1 VSEDIPV
8 LRDPFLVAAFS
19 GWNDAADAATDVVD
33 HLIRQW
39 DARLLVELDPQEFYD
54 FQQQRPEL
62 VCGDAGD
69 IYLSWPTPA
78 IYVAQPAGLDRDAL
92 LMIAP
97 EPNYRW
103 THFCATVLGIASAAG
118 VTEVVTIGALLA
130 DRPHTRPIAVNGT
143 TSEQGLAE
151 RIGLAP
157 STYLGPIGINAVL
170 MREAARLAMTS
181 VSIWAAVPHYL
192 AEAPCPKATFAL
204 LQAVEDAVSLA
215 LPHGDLRELSI
226 AWQRGAEELA
236 EHDEEIAE
244 YVAALEADSDE
255 TDLPEAT
262 GDAIARDFERYL
274 RRRNEDS

>member
-1 VSEDIPV
+1 MTEADIPV

-62 VCGDAGD
+62 VSSEADT
-69 IYLSWPTPA
+69 YLAWPTPA
-78 IYVAQPAGLDRDAL
+78 IYVAQPAGQDRDVL
-92 LMIAP
+92 LLIAP
-97 EPNYRW
+97 EPNFRW
-103 THFCATVLGIASAAG
+103 IQFCATVLGIASAAG
-118 VTEVVTIGALLA
+118 VAEVVTVGALLA

-143 TSEQGLAE
+143 ASEPSLAE

-157 STYLGPIGINAVL
+157 SHYLGPVGINAVL
-170 MREAARLAMTS
+170 LREAARLGMTS
-181 VSIWAAVPHYL
+181 VSVWAAVPHYL
-192 AEAPCPKATFAL
+192 AEPPCPKATFAL
-204 LQAVEDAVSLA
+204 LQTVEDVVGFA
-215 LPHGDLRELSI
+215 LPHGDLRDLST
-226 AWQRGAEELA
+226 AWQRGAQELA
-236 EHDEEIAE
+236 EQDEEIAD

-255 TDLPEAT
+255 TDLPEAS

-274 RRRNEDS
+274 RRRGEDS